1 MPDNIEPSN
10 QPVDPYYSAGDSQS
24 IEGNARRTAILESLH
39 RFFYNIWPSVNRIIT
54 FFVYHFIR
62 IMKGAVKIAL
72 EQLHQG

>member
-1 MPDNIEPSN
+1 MENEEQTQTTN
-10 QPVDPYYSAGDSQS
+10 DPYYSALDSRS
-24 IEGNARRTAILESLH
+24 IEGGARRTAMLESLH